1 MGTITYDLDQ
11 RPTSLKIIFI
21 ASTTDAALNLE
32 QSNRFFSQFLMPTQ
46 NNSAAALLNIL
57 PLSGTFELV
66 LLPTSIGT
74 TGSARDSLYHLSW
87 NNLHEFCCDL
97 TAVVSSHVIG

>member
-66 LLPTSIGT
+66 LLLNIPLQLEQSGQPATHCIISVGT
-74 TGSARDSLYHLSW
+74 ICMNSA
-87 NNLHEFCCDL
+87 
-97 TAVVSSHVIG
+97 VI